1 MGGGSSRNTGG
12 DGKLEW
18 ASTVSELSAVGDR
31 DLDRLLVDDP
41 GGAVVWTTWKLDI
54 IVRSG
59 GQQAEYP
66 TV

>member
-12 DGKLEW
+12 DGKLDW
-18 ASTVSELSAVGDR
+18 ASTAELSAVGDR

-54 IVRSG
+54 VVRSG